1 MTREE
6 EWANYL
12 SGEVGDAK
20 LEPGERAAL
29 DRIDEHLGAGGVW
42 EAPAADGQFRL
53 LAAASAEAA
62 ARSVEPTPVQEVG
75 AAAEPVVAAIPSS
88 TPVAKPGPDDPQ
100 AGPRSVDAGRSS
112 SSSLDPADI
121 EDDDGVIRL
130 LDRRRAR
137 RQRATWFGAGA
148 LAVAAVAAIA
158 AISSG
163 QLSLNSGDLDS
174 DTDSD
179 IGPQSQEVALFTHEL
194 TATELDPDTVAT
206 LDVLP
211 TAAGVEFTLH
221 LMSLDNTE
229 GPDYYAAWL
238 LSENDAA
245 PLGSFHWRAG
255 GVPIVLWSGVDDPA
269 YNRFVVTRQTLG
281 DSGIRSSEVVL
292 SGSVPILTAEG

>member
-1 MTREE
+1 MTREQ

-20 LEPGERAAL
+20 LDPGERAAL
-29 DRIDEHLGAGGVW
+29 DRIDEHLGEGGVW

-62 ARSVEPTPVQEVG
+62 ARSVESTPVQEV
-75 AAAEPVVAAIPSS
+75 AAATEPVVAAIGSS
-88 TPVAKPGPDDPQ
+88 TPVAKPESDDPK
-100 AGPRSVDAGRSS
+100 AGPRSFDAGRPSS
-112 SSSLDPADI
+112 GSLDPADI

-163 QLSLNSGDLDS
+163 QLSLDSGDS
-174 DTDSD
+174 DTESD
-179 IGPQSQEVALFTHEL
+179 PGPQSEEVALFTHEL

-221 LMSLDNTE
+221 LMGLDNTE

-269 YNRFVVTRQTLG
+269 YNRFVVTRQALG
-281 DSGIRSSEVVL
+281 DSGIRSGEVVL